1 MMLTWVEALMLAVA
15 AVMGAEPVEVEV
27 VVEPEEAVVERCRSY
42 GYGQDVTCGGLFIGP
57 PDGGIPT
64 IYVSSLHTSSLPH
77 ELCHAVQVGRGDALW
92 PGDVR
97 GIATERLQNDAR
109 EQECKRVA
117 EAIITAPR
125 G

>member
-1 MMLTWVEALMLAVA
+1 MLTWVEALMLAVA

-27 VVEPEEAVVERCRSY
+27 VVEPIEAITKRCHSY
-42 GYGQDVTCGGLFIGP
+42 GYAQGLGCHGFIVG
-57 PDGGIPT
+57 DLEGGIPT
-64 IYVSSLHTSSLPH
+64 IYVPDLHTASLPH
-77 ELCHAVQVGRGDALW
+77 ELCHAVQLGRGDALW
-92 PGDVR
+92 LGDVSA
-97 GIATERLQNDAR
+97 IATERLLNDAR